1 MVAVAAFLI
10 ILVIL
15 FGLENVRNF
24 FFGTLGVLAWVLI
37 GVLGLAVLGWLIGGW
52 DKNVGKTPA
61 KNTADERAKL
71 NAQLEAERKLKQTE
85 AYKKES
91 KRLNRLIAIVSI
103 GALLLSVAIAAI
115 ISLINK

>member
-52 DKNVGKTPA
+52 DKNVGRTPA

-71 NAQLEAERKLKQTE
+71 NAQLEAEKRLKKAE

-91 KRLNRLIAIVSI
+91 KRLNRLIAIVT
-103 GALLLSVAIAAI
+103 IATFVVIVGVI
-115 ISLINK
+115 IVIELINK

>member
-52 DKNVGKTPA
+52 DKNVGRTPA

-71 NAQLEAERKLKQTE
+71 NAQLEAERKLKQTV

-91 KRLNRLIAIVSI
+91 KRLNRLIAIV
-103 GALLLSVAIAAI
+103 AIATFVVIVGVI
-115 ISLINK
+115 IVIELINK